1 MSEQKSP
8 STEQQELARG
18 LPMFSASD
26 PEALAAEKTRLSAV
40 QNKGLLTRWRTY
52 FSMTGPGW
60 LQSAMTLGAGSA
72 MASLFLGAYYQ
83 YRLLWIQPLA
93 MVLGIIMLSAMS
105 YQTLTTGARPFDAMR
120 KFIHPA
126 MAWAWAL
133 AALAAT
139 VIWHFPQYGL
149 AAGMLED
156 MIKAATKWEP
166 TGAKQTILLLAIGM
180 VFLIVSTK
188 ITWNYEAGHKGIRI
202 YEKALKG
209 MVWMI
214 VLAFGI
220 VVVYTTVQGK
230 IAWGQ
235 VCKGFLPLHIPTDS
249 MGIKTITGAF
259 SAAVG
264 INMTFLF
271 PYTLLARGWSKEH
284 RGLSRFDLISGM
296 LVPYCLATLLMV
308 IATGGTI
315 YHTLENLNVKDI
327 KDLPAL
333 AKKVTAQGA
342 LTNPGPSRRLW
353 QMLDPDT
360 QTLLQ
365 EIALANE
372 ATDEQKQAVCTALNT
387 IIAKP
392 NFYTEED
399 FASIKAK
406 LPVNTKDILKRDQNQ
421 LIDKEI
427 RLRNRQTLDTAFPE
441 NINALSLRVSP
452 TKAAGMFQAVG
463 VTPFVSRYIFGL
475 GILGIVLSSI
485 TLQML
490 MAGFGACEIFKWE
503 PGGRAY
509 KLACLIPAP
518 AVLGVVLWKYMGTWI
533 AIPTSAICGV
543 MLPIAY
549 IGFFLLNNN
558 KKYLGDA
565 TPRGGKA
572 VFWNLGMVIAI
583 AASIVSAIYFLYAV
597 FYKWLIHLFS

>member
-1 MSEQKSP
+1 MNEQESQ
-8 STEQQELARG
+8 STEQKDLTRG

-26 PEALAAEKTRLSAV
+26 PEALAAEKAKLSAV
-40 QNKGLLTRWRTY
+40 ENKGILTRWKTY

-72 MASLFLGAYYQ
+72 VASLFLGAYYQ

-93 MVLGIIMLSAMS
+93 MALGIIMLSAMS
-105 YQTLTTGARPFDAMR
+105 YQTLTTGVRPFDAMR

-166 TGAKQTILLLAIGM
+166 TGVKQTILLLAIGTG
-180 VFLIVSTK
+180 FLILSTK

-214 VLAFGI
+214 VVAFGI
-220 VVVYTTVQGK
+220 VVAYTTVQGK
-230 IAWGQ
+230 ISWGQ
-235 VCKGFLPLHIPTDS
+235 VCQGFLPLHVPTDS

-296 LVPYCLATLLMV
+296 LVPYCLATMLMV

-315 YHTLENLNVKDI
+315 YHTLENLNVNDI
-327 KDLPAL
+327 QDFPAL
-333 AKKVTAQGA
+333 AKTITSEGVKPT
-342 LTNPGPSRRLW
+342 PSPSRRLW
-353 QMLDPDT
+353 QELDENAR
-360 QTLLQ
+360 TLLVKVT
-365 EIALANE
+365 E
-372 ATDEQKQAVCTALNT
+372 AEEVNLEKKRNRKKSFCDAINKVIEKQV
-387 IIAKP
+387 
-392 NFYTEED
+392 FYSEED
-399 FASIKAK
+399 FAAIESK
-406 LPVNTKDILKRDQNQ
+406 LPTNVKDILKKERSE
-421 LIDKEI
+421 LIPKEI
-427 RLRNRQTLDTAFPE
+427 RLLNRQSLDTAFPDNLKKLE
-441 NINALSLRVSP
+441 LKVSP
-452 TKAAGMFQAVG
+452 AKAAGMFEALEIS
-463 VTPFVSRYIFGL
+463 PIVSRYIFGL

-490 MAGFGACEIFKWE
+490 MAGFGVCEIFKWE

-509 KLACLIPAP
+509 KLACLIPG
-518 AVLGVVLWKYMGTWI
+518 VGMLGVVLWKYMGTWI
-533 AIPTSAICGV
+533 AVPTSAICGV

-565 TPRGGKA
+565 LPRGGKA
-572 VFWNLGMVIAI
+572 LLWNLGMLIAI
-583 AASIVSAIYFLYAV
+583 AASLGSASYYIYSHFI
-597 FYKWLIHLFS
+597 K

>member
-1 MSEQKSP
+1 MSEQESQ
-8 STEQQELARG
+8 STEQQDLARG

-26 PEALAAEKTRLSAV
+26 PEALSAEKAKLSAV
-40 QNKGLLTRWRTY
+40 QNKGLLTRWKTY

-72 MASLFLGAYYQ
+72 VASLFLGAYYQ

-156 MIKAATKWEP
+156 MVKAATNWEP
-166 TGAKQTILLLAIGM
+166 TGAKQTILLLAIGT
-180 VFLIVSTK
+180 VFLIISTK

-214 VLAFGI
+214 ILAFGT
-220 VVVYTTVQGK
+220 VVIYTTAKGM
-230 IAWGQ
+230 ISWGD

-249 MGIKTITGAF
+249 MGIAKITAAF

-271 PYTLLARGWSKEH
+271 PYTLLARGWGKEH
-284 RGLSRFDLISGM
+284 RGLSRFDLITGM
-296 LVPYCLATLLMV
+296 LVPYCLATFLMV

-315 YHTLENLNVKDI
+315 YYTLENLNVSDI

-333 AKKVTAQGA
+333 TKQVTTEGA
-342 LTNPGPSRRLW
+342 LQDPSPSRQLW
-353 QMLDPDT
+353 QELDEDA
-360 QTLLQ
+360 QTLL
-365 EIALANE
+365 EDVAMAKE
-372 ATDEQKQAVCTALNT
+372 ATDEQKIAFCKAVNT
-387 IIAKP
+387 IIAKRD
-392 NFYTEED
+392 FYTEKD
-399 FASIKAK
+399 FAGIQAK
-406 LPVNTKDILKRDQNQ
+406 LPANTKDILKKDRTK

-427 RLRNRQTLDTAFPE
+427 RLLNRQTLDTAFPDS
-441 NINALSLRVSP
+441 IKTLSLRVTP
-452 TKAAGMFQAVG
+452 AKAAGMFEAVG
-463 VTPFVSRYIFGL
+463 ISPIVSRYIFGL

-490 MAGFGACEIFKWE
+490 MAGFGACEIFKLE

-518 AVLGVVLWKYMGTWI
+518 GMLGVVLWKYMGTWI
-533 AIPTSAICGV
+533 AVPTSAICGV

-572 VFWNLGMVIAI
+572 LLWNLGMLIAI
-583 AASIVSAIYFLYAV
+583 AASLGSAAYYIYSHY
-597 FYKWLIHLFS
+597 I